1 MRVIFVHGTALGD
14 ATWWWH
20 RMYQPLRDH
29 GLRTA
34 SVELPS
40 CGRSGG
46 DLHADGDSVRAVLD
60 ESEEPAALVGHSYGG
75 MVITDAGEHPVVRH
89 LLYVSAVLPDAG
101 ESLLAMADPR
111 SPGWLEAA
119 DDDSRVRLRSNLTDE
134 EIHFHFTGDCDAET
148 AREARARLASQS
160 AAAFAQPPR
169 TVSWR
174 TVPSTFVLCTQD
186 RATPPAVPAT
196 WAGRARR
203 IIEIPTG
210 HHPFLPGPD
219 LLADVIADCVI
230 GQAD

>member
-1 MRVIFVHGTALGD
+1 MIFAHGAVVGD
-14 ATWWWH
+14 AGWWWH
-20 RMYQPLRDH
+20 RMYQPLREH

-46 DLHADGDSVRAVLD
+46 DLHADGDAVRAVLD
-60 ESEEPAALVGHSYGG
+60 ESAEPAALVGHSYGG

-89 LLYVSAVLPDAG
+89 LVYVSAVLPDAG
-101 ESLLAMADPR
+101 ESLIALADPR
-111 SPGWLEAA
+111 SPGWLEPA

-134 EIHFHFTGDCDAET
+134 ELHFHFTGDCDEDT
-148 AREARARLASQS
+148 AREARARLVSQS

-186 RATPPAVPAT
+186 RATPPAVQAT
-196 WAGRARR
+196 WSGRAQR

-210 HHPFLPGPD
+210 HYPFLSRPD
-219 LLADVIADCVI
+219 LLADIIAESVI
-230 GQAD
+230 GRTD